1 MSENFVFADTSKF
14 EHISNKLCFRTIKKA
29 DMNQHLKSLLQRDA
43 QLNDPKVQMLANL
56 QLIRS
61 IELLISEKY
70 QEQIFR
76 CPVHLSIGQEAI
88 AVGVSLH
95 LTSKDKVVSTHR
107 SHAHYIAKGG
117 DLLRM
122 LSELVGSPLGCS
134 KGRGGSMHLFD
145 NSVGFMASIPIV
157 GSSLPIACGLAL
169 AEKKMNSKNLV
180 VAFIG
185 DAALETGAFYESIN
199 LAALKELPL
208 LIVLEDNGYSTFS
221 DKTVRWPE
229 SKSVKETIEG
239 MGVSYLYGS
248 GDDVEEIYR
257 SVSNIVSQVRGNHPI
272 LLHLETFRRYE
283 HCGPN
288 IDDHLGYRSKFEIE
302 SYLDRDPLKIISDKL
317 ISAGFISKEKHN
329 DLVEEINDYVQESYS
344 SMIKLNMDY
353 LSLFKSS
360 T

>member
-1 MSENFVFADTSKF
+1 
-14 EHISNKLCFRTIKKA
+14 
-29 DMNQHLKSLLQRDA
+29 MNQLLKSLFEKDGKFK
-43 QLNDPKVQMLANL
+43 DPRVQMLANL

-70 QEQIFR
+70 KEQIFR

-95 LTSKDKVVSTHR
+95 LTVSDKVVSTHR

-117 DLLRM
+117 DIFRM
-122 LSELVGSPLGCS
+122 LSELIGSSLGCC
-134 KGRGGSMHLFD
+134 KGRGGSMHIFD

-157 GSSLPIACGLAL
+157 GSSLPIATGLAL
-169 AEKKMNSKNLV
+169 AEKKLNSKNLV

-185 DAALETGAFYESIN
+185 DAALETGAFYESLN

-221 DKTVRWPE
+221 NKSVRWPE
-229 SKSVKETIEG
+229 SKNVKETIQG
-239 MGVSYLYGS
+239 MGVSYFHGN

-257 SVSNIVSQVRGNHPI
+257 SANDIVSQVRGNNPA

-288 IDDHLGYRSKFEIE
+288 IDDHLGYRSKIEIE
-302 SYLDRDPLKIISDKL
+302 SYLERDPLKILGDKL
-317 ISAGFISKEKHN
+317 ITAGFISRKMQK
-329 DLVEEINDYVQESYS
+329 DLVKKINEYIQDAYTSMRRQNSYF
-344 SMIKLNMDY
+344 
-353 LSLFKSS
+353 LSEFK
-360 T
+360 